1 MNRLNLLLNQ
11 LKQKRHM
18 DDSQMRINITMNK
31 LNNKNQDD
39 NILYISHSNQ
49 VVEILLNQPSK
60 LNSLDHDMNMNLL
73 NTVKNWVNFDYKF
86 PNQLSKE
93 LEKYKPQLINT
104 PSVILMAGVGKAF
117 CAGGDIKTL
126 YQNRINEKGIF
137 QNQTFLNYEFV
148 LDYFIAKLIPL
159 QIVYW
164 NGPVM
169 GGGVG
174 ISINAPIRI
183 ATENT
188 LFAMPELEI
197 GLFPD
202 VGATWFLPRIFNN
215 NYHLGL
221 YVGLTGHRI
230 KARDL
235 VKCGVATHFMTS
247 NNYTKFKQ
255 DIILF
260 MGKNQLNKRED
271 IITLV
276 NYFSELSYNRNSFHF
291 DNLDLIN
298 KYFDIDSLSN
308 IFKRLNQA
316 KNTKL
321 GETEEKFVN
330 KTLDIL
336 SKASPTSMVVF
347 FEQFIRGIKLTNIE
361 KAYEIENQLA
371 DVFMENKDFY
381 EGVRAKLIERTN
393 DAKWEYKSIS
403 DIDEKEMIN
412 KYFEVKSKQNVEK
425 FKYPDSN

>member
-1 MNRLNLLLNQ
+1 
-11 LKQKRHM
+11 
-18 DDSQMRINITMNK
+18 
-31 LNNKNQDD
+31 
-39 NILYISHSNQ
+39 
-49 VVEILLNQPSK
+49 
-60 LNSLDHDMNMNLL
+60 
-73 NTVKNWVNFDYKF
+73 
-86 PNQLSKE
+86 
-93 LEKYKPQLINT
+93 
-104 PSVILMAGVGKAF
+104 
-117 CAGGDIKTL
+117 
-126 YQNRINEKGIF
+126 
-137 QNQTFLNYEFV
+137 
-148 LDYFIAKLIPL
+148 
-159 QIVYW
+159 
-164 NGPVM
+164 
-169 GGGVG
+169 
-174 ISINAPIRI
+174 
-183 ATENT
+183 
-188 LFAMPELEI
+188 
-197 GLFPD
+197 
-202 VGATWFLPRIFNN
+202 
-215 NYHLGL
+215 
-221 YVGLTGHRI
+221 
-230 KARDL
+230 
-235 VKCGVATHFMTS
+235 
-247 NNYTKFKQ
+247 
-255 DIILF
+255 